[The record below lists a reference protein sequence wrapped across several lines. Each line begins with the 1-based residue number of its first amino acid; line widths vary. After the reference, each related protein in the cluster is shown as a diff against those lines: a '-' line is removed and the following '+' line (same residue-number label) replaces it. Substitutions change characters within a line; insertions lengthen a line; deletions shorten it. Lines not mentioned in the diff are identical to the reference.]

1 MKNYILLLLAVFSL
15 SSCISFTNLIS
26 SSDFSKKDNPIG
38 MTMKEFEDNNPKPT
52 MKNQYFEGDIKVV
65 ELCYVESVGVH
76 RFINSVFR
84 FENDLLV
91 SQDQISEIREPAPVI
106 QCDKH

>member
-15 SSCISFTNLIS
+15 SSCISFNGLVNS
-26 SSDFSKKDNPIG
+26 SNFSKIDNTIG
-38 MTMKEFEDNNPKPT
+38 MTLKEFENKNPRPT
-52 MKNQYFEGDIKVV
+52 MKNQHVEGDVQVV
-65 ELCYVESVGVH
+65 ELCYVEYVGSSTY
-76 RFINSVFR
+76 INSIFR